1 MNTPEFRRIGLTG
14 GIGSGK
20 STLARLL
27 AEKGIQVIDA
37 DAISRQ
43 LTATG
48 GAAMAAL
55 ARDFGADFVAADGSM
70 NRERMRELVFS
81 QADARLRL
89 QALLHPLISAEI
101 QARQEEIRQKNIS
114 LVVIDMPLLVESS
127 YWRRHADRVLVVDC
141 DENTQVRRVVQRSQ
155 LKPEQVLDIMAQ
167 QAGRAAAGLP
177 PLQGPSYEAFVA
189 FCTRSLATGKFDAE
203 EFTKQGLDAWTLQNA
218 YMYLAKSEF
227 GRKILN
233 AVGMPVGEPPQPQQ
247 MMGMPVG
254 EERMWPPQQQQRMLV
269 GPPQQGI
276 MPAQPHGMPQRPP
289 PGHYHSRPL
298 PPPGHYR
305 SLPPLPP
312 PDGEWKQLADDA
324 YQKKEGG
331 LFSFLWK

>member
-127 YWRRHADRVLVVDC
+127 YWRQHADRVLVVDC

-167 QAGRAAAGLP
+167 QAGRAQRLAAADWVVSNDVEGMQA
-177 PLQGPSYEAFVA
+177 LQ
-189 FCTRSLATGKFDAE
+189 
-203 EFTKQGLDAWTLQNA
+203 KQASA
-218 YMYLAKSEF
+218 
-227 GRKILN
+227 I
-233 AVGMPVGEPPQPQQ
+233 
-247 MMGMPVG
+247 
-254 EERMWPPQQQQRMLV
+254 
-269 GPPQQGI
+269 
-276 MPAQPHGMPQRPP
+276 
-289 PGHYHSRPL
+289 
-298 PPPGHYR
+298 
-305 SLPPLPP
+305 
-312 PDGEWKQLADDA
+312 QLH
-324 YQKKEGG
+324 
-331 LFSFLWK
+331 F